1 MKKKFFSKHIAGGL
15 AVALVVAVSIPMT
28 SVTFP
33 QKSDISDFSSVT
45 TLNAHAAEPLVIN
58 EVDDFD
64 VQSNEVKGL
73 STTGMDKLN
82 TPGYDSVILH
92 FPSTLSAIKIADN
105 AFNGKFTDKDV
116 KLELSENL
124 QEIGESAFASNSKI
138 TSVTFGNNPSDIKL
152 KKIGKRAFYSSGLT
166 GELKLPDS
174 LEVLDEEC
182 FRYNSLTKVKLPN
195 TIKLLDGYIFA
206 NNEITDFDFGT
217 LENIPLP
224 TPEQHNTGTEGLG
237 YGARRWNQDAHCVGK
252 MIPMGILA
260 DNNNLTS
267 IKFPDDVWAVGE
279 DAFKNTDLRELTLPS
294 NVKNLFFNAF
304 EGNKNLTKLKFEI
317 DADGKGIHQIDRNAF
332 KNCAIEGKITF
343 PKDMGQMGSRSFANN
358 RITGVDFGP
367 DAPLIGHYSFENNPI
382 EKISNLN
389 SWGFEVS
396 PFQNTNALKNIE
408 FEYANPKS
416 GERGTFGQSKDNT
429 ISLYAFKNG
438 LLRSLNFP
446 AYITE
451 TEYKINDKLYPLTS
465 AFVGNTGWAD
475 GTNKVALYRLNAD
488 KTTYEINN
496 KLDDGKFHVFN
507 PVAVKFELKDQ
518 YGSVLPVTNIEVQR
532 TRTVSDGSVQVTTH
546 SALVTDIT
554 NFKLGDKIRFT
565 LPATPTGYELATNPV
580 TQSWLNKVG
589 NNEYEVTLDPSNTN
603 IVSDVAYGDGYEVG
617 YKQTVITI
625 NYRNTSNG
633 GPVVPGPGPEPTPT
647 PDTPTPTPTPTPDT
661 TNPTDNTNSTPTDS
675 NTNPVVDIDNQDT
688 PQGDTD
694 IDDDTTPQGSTKIKK
709 NVKADKTTE
718 VKVEDTKT
726 PQGSLPKTGGSNE
739 NVFVL
744 LGGVLL
750 GLGFV
755 VRKKLK

>member
-73 STTGMDKLN
+73 STTGMAKLN

-92 FPSTLSAIKIADN
+92 FPASLPAIKIADD
-105 AFNGKFTDKDV
+105 AFSGKFTDKDV
-116 KLELSENL
+116 KLELSENIE
-124 QEIGESAFASNSKI
+124 EIGKCAFASNSAI
-138 TSVTFGNNPSDIKL
+138 TSVTFGAAEAEKKL
-152 KKIGKRAFYSSGLT
+152 KRIDEKAFYSSGLT
-166 GELKLPDS
+166 GDLKLPEH
-174 LEVLDEEC
+174 LELLHEEC
-182 FRYNSLTKVKLPN
+182 FRYNNLSSVTLPDSLT
-195 TIKLLDGYIFA
+195 TIFGMVFA
-206 NNEITDFDFGT
+206 DNQISSVDFGSYA
-217 LENIPLP
+217 NVNP
-224 TPEQHNTGTEGLG
+224 TDGF
-237 YGARRWNQDAHCVGK
+237 GARRWDTNPHGDIDLALAGRIIAYGMFANNK
-252 MIPMGILA
+252 LEKIDIPNTVWGIGPHA
-260 DNNNLTS
+260 FMNNHIKQLT
-267 IKFPDDVWAVGE
+267 IP
-279 DAFKNTDLRELTLPS
+279 KNVTNIYKL
-294 NVKNLFFNAF
+294 AF
-304 EGNKNLTKLKFEI
+304 EGNKSLTKLNFEL
-317 DADGKGIHQIDRNAF
+317 DANGEGIHQIDFCAF
-332 KNCAIEGKITF
+332 KDCAIEGKITF
-343 PKDMGQMGSRSFANN
+343 PKNMGQMGGYSFANN
-358 RITGVDFGP
+358 KITGVDFGP
-367 DAPLIGHYSFENNPI
+367 DAPLIGYMAFENNPVETI
-382 EKISNLN
+382 ENLN
-389 SWGFEVS
+389 SWGLEPA
-396 PFQNTNALKNIE
+396 PFRGSHALKNVK
-408 FEYANPKS
+408 FEYVTPKPS
-416 GERGTFGQSKDNT
+416 NDRGTFGQSKDNT
-429 ISLYAFKNG
+429 ISPNAFKDG

-446 AYITE
+446 AYITA
-451 TEYKINDKLYPLTS
+451 TEYDMNHKLYPLTS

-488 KTTYEINN
+488 KTTYETNT
-496 KLDDGKFHVFN
+496 KLDDGKYHVFHQ
-507 PVAVKFELKDQ
+507 VAVKFELKDQ

-565 LPATPTGYELATNPV
+565 LPATPSGYELATNPV

-675 NTNPVVDIDNQDT
+675 NTTPVVDIDNQDT